1 MKICKV
7 KNLKQLKSFPRYL
20 IIDFENKSYSLEEL
34 ENIFYPILNK
44 YQGITF
50 LARNIDKNT
59 YEDVNYIFNLT
70 GKKSPNSIGGAMN
83 CPIN

>member
-1 MKICKV
+1 MKISKV
-7 KNLKQLKSFPRYL
+7 KDLKQLKSFPRYL

-59 YEDVNYIFNLT
+59 YEDVNYIFNISYL
-70 GKKSPNSIGGAMN
+70 KKNNVI
-83 CPIN
+83 